1 MKIKIIILPIILL
14 LSLNIS
20 LSQSKA
26 DLISQ
31 IDDKE
36 RKYKFYYNRLKD
48 SLNFRNHEISLKF
61 NKIIDS
67 LKKENLYFKE
77 GLNRDL
83 LDSLKYLNH
92 KITNLSTENK
102 VFSGENMKIR
112 DSLNFLKNKM
122 HDIFH
127 IDGNIAK
134 QFTHN
139 NNTYDCYFVNLINSE
154 IKFYW
159 KHENKPILSIKKLEE
174 VIDKEKRSLV
184 FATNAGMYL
193 SDHSPQGL
201 FIQNGKTLVQLDKK
215 KEEYGNFYMQPN
227 GVFSIDSSNTGKI
240 MTTDDFIPDGV
251 KFATQSGPIVLLNGE
266 INQKFGKNATSLN
279 IRSGV
284 GIIDSNNIV
293 FVISNQKVNFY
304 DFATIFKEK
313 LNCSDAIYL
322 DGAISEMFL
331 PELSRFQNG
340 GEFGPIIGIV
350 K

>member
-215 KEEYGNFYMQPN
+215 K
-227 GVFSIDSSNTGKI
+227 V
-240 MTTDDFIPDGV
+240 
-251 KFATQSGPIVLLNGE
+251 
-266 INQKFGKNATSLN
+266 
-279 IRSGV
+279 
-284 GIIDSNNIV
+284 
-293 FVISNQKVNFY
+293 
-304 DFATIFKEK
+304 
-313 LNCSDAIYL
+313 
-322 DGAISEMFL
+322 
-331 PELSRFQNG
+331 
-340 GEFGPIIGIV
+340 
-350 K
+350 